1 MALIDLIGGNNYI
14 PVSRKLC
21 AAIGPAE
28 AILYC
33 ELVDQYRYWSN
44 CGKLDDEG
52 MFFSTVDQIQSRIGL
67 SKDQQ
72 LRCFKKLSELGLIE
86 VVRKGL
92 PAKRFVK
99 VYDNPQF
106 LRDLYAE
113 NPNEARDIQISENPT
128 TRKRETRQLDIGKPD
143 NKMAGNPTETIT
155 YITNQ
160 NNNNNG
166 VVDIISIFSEQGIN
180 VRPVIRKN
188 PEVFAGFSE
197 KEIRIIAETLAE
209 KQTEGKIVNPVGML
223 MSDPRGVAE
232 AILAG
237 KFYPNKKKTTTTYTQ
252 EYEIYVP
259 PGT

>member
-28 AILYC
+28 AVLYC
-33 ELVDQYRYWSN
+33 ELVDQYRFWEK

-52 MFFSTVDQIQSRIGL
+52 MFFSTVDQIQSKIGL

-72 LRCFKKLSELGLIE
+72 PRYLKKLSSLGLIK
-86 VVRKGL
+86 VVRKGI
-92 PAKRFVK
+92 PAKRFIK
-99 VYDNPQF
+99 VFDNPQF
-106 LRDLYAE
+106 LKDLYAE
-113 NPNEARDIQISENPT
+113 NLDKARNIQKSQNAITCN
-128 TRKRETRQLDIGKPD
+128 RKTRQQEIAKCDDK
-143 NKMAGNPTETIT
+143 KSQNPTETRT

-166 VVDIISIFSEQGIN
+166 VVDIISIFSEQGIDIK
-180 VRPVIRKN
+180 PIIQKN
-188 PEVFAGFSE
+188 PEVFTSFTE
-197 KEIRIIAETLAE
+197 RDIRVIAETLAK
-209 KQTEGKIVNPVGML
+209 KQTEGKILNPVGML
-223 MSDPRGVAE
+223 LSDPRAVAG

-237 KFYPNKKKTTTTYTQ
+237 KFYPEKKTTTKYE

-259 PGT
+259 PRA

>member
-14 PVSRKLC
+14 PVSRDLC

-33 ELVDQYRYWSN
+33 ELVDQHRFWSK

-52 MFFSTVDQIQSRIGL
+52 MFFSTVDQLQSRIGL

-72 LRCFKKLSELGLIE
+72 PRYLQKLTKLGLIKT
-86 VVRKGL
+86 VRKGI
-92 PAKRFVK
+92 PAKRYVK

-113 NPNEARDIQISENPT
+113 NLDKARDIQKSQNPAT
-128 TRKRETRQLDIGKPD
+128 SNRKTRQQVIAKCDDKLSQ
-143 NKMAGNPTETIT
+143 NPAVTNL
-155 YITNQ
+155 YITNHKT
-160 NNNNNG
+160 NNNG
-166 VVDIISIFSEQGIN
+166 VVEIISIFKDHEID
-180 VRPVIRKN
+180 VKPVIRKN

-197 KEIRIIAETLAE
+197 KEIRIIAETLAK

-232 AILAG
+232 AILTG
-237 KFYPNKKKTTTTYTQ
+237 KFYPNKTTTTTYTQ